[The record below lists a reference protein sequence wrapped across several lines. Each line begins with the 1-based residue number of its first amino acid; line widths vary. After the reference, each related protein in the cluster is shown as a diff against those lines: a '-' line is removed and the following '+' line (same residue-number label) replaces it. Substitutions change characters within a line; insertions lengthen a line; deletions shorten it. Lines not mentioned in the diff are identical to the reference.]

1 MFRVTAD
8 SLAAYLD
15 FDPTRKPDL
24 EMLDAVMRKAAS
36 TLKRHFHQGTPA
48 GDAGMR
54 MKMIGYGK
62 FGYAIKSGKTTSWP
76 VVGVALQK
84 NYISVYLSIT
94 KDGAPIAQSYAG
106 RLGELRMGRNN
117 FSFEKFDDLN
127 TEALSSLLA
136 EAADIFKS
144 DGDNPVRYMQSTYGR
159 CHSKERLA
167 LPTEVSAAQRAW
179 ARLARSWRSHLA
191 HVRKPG
197 HLETEVTARQ
207 PKRRF

>member
-15 FDPTRKPDL
+15 FDPTRKSDL
-24 EMLDAVMRKAAS
+24 EKLDAVMRKTAPA
-36 TLKRHFHQGTPA
+36 LKRHFHQGTPA

-62 FGYAIKSGKTTSWP
+62 FRYAIKSGKTTSWP

-144 DGDNPVRYMQSTYGR
+144 DGDNPVRYMQST
-159 CHSKERLA
+159 
-167 LPTEVSAAQRAW
+167 
-179 ARLARSWRSHLA
+179 
-191 HVRKPG
+191 
-197 HLETEVTARQ
+197 
-207 PKRRF
+207 

>member
-15 FDPTRKPDL
+15 FDPTRKSDL
-24 EMLDAVMRKAAS
+24 EKLDAVMRKTAP

-62 FGYAIKSGKTTSWP
+62 FRYAIKSGKTTSWP

-94 KDGAPIAQSYAG
+94 KDGTPIAQSYAG

-144 DGDNPVRYMQSTYGR
+144 DGDNPVRYMQST
-159 CHSKERLA
+159 
-167 LPTEVSAAQRAW
+167 
-179 ARLARSWRSHLA
+179 
-191 HVRKPG
+191 
-197 HLETEVTARQ
+197 
-207 PKRRF
+207 